1 MYETHYKLK
10 SDPFRL
16 RPRAERCFQHASYA
30 KALSYLLYALQRG
43 EGLLLVTGM
52 PGTGKT
58 TLVRDCVTQSS
69 NTPVQFVEISSG
81 RLDAEGFVFMLAHKL
96 GIPAKGVTK
105 VAQLIEIENRIQQV
119 VNEQKRVVLLIDE
132 AQSLTNEALDEVKN
146 LANMEHHG
154 APLMQIFLIGQNS
167 LKQRLKEIELAQVM
181 QRITAACELKPM
193 TADDMT
199 SYIKHC
205 LRESGWSGL
214 PKIGS
219 SIVSPIF
226 WNTGGI
232 PRRVNLI
239 CSRLLLRGM
248 VQNSERLDEND
259 VEAVLRDLR
268 EEGLMQTAD
277 PKNADAVG
285 SK

>member
-1 MYETHYKLK
+1 MYEAHYKLK
-10 SDPFRL
+10 DDPFRL
-16 RPRAERCFQHASYA
+16 RPRTEKCFEHASYA
-30 KALSYLLYALQRG
+30 KALSYLFYALQRG
-43 EGLLLVTGM
+43 EGLLLVTGL

-69 NTPVQFVEISSG
+69 STPVRFIEISSG
-81 RLDAEGFVFMLAHKL
+81 RLDADDIVYLLAQKL
-96 GIPAKGVTK
+96 GISTKNVRK
-105 VAQLIEIENRIQQV
+105 VALLLEIEARLQQV
-119 VNEQKRVVLLIDE
+119 VDDGNRTVLLIDE

-146 LANMEHHG
+146 LSNLEYQG
-154 APLMQIFLIGQNS
+154 APLLQIFLIGQNS
-167 LKQRLKEIELAQVM
+167 LKQRLREVELAQVL
-181 QRITAACELKPM
+181 QRITAACELRPM

-214 PKIGS
+214 PRIGS
-219 SIVSPIF
+219 SVIKPLF

-248 VQNSERLDEND
+248 VQNLERLDKND
-259 VEAVLRDLR
+259 LDAVLHDLR
-268 EEGLMQTAD
+268 EEGLIQMAD
-277 PKNADAVG
+277 NQNDDAMDYE
-285 SK
+285 